1 MKKIGFLALTL
12 VLTAG
17 VLAAC
22 GCTNQNMDNTSMP
35 TVLPTNEEN
44 WTTTATTVPTTP
56 ATTPTESS
64 AANGGNQGSNG
75 LTTAPTVDHGN
86 GPLDNTTT
94 ETTRPSLSRN
104 AGGPGSSGNSGL
116 VGNAGSSRG

>member
-44 WTTTATTVPTTP
+44 WTTTATTP

-64 AANGGNQGSNG
+64 AANGGNPGSNG

-94 ETTRPSLSRN
+94 ETTLPSRSRN
-104 AGGPGSSGNSGL
+104 AGGTGSSGNSGL

>member
-1 MKKIGFLALTL
+1 MKKICFLALTL

-44 WTTTATTVPTTP
+44 WTTTATTVPTTHT
-56 ATTPTESS
+56 TTPTESDP
-64 AANGGNQGSNG
+64 ANGENQGTNG
-75 LTTAPTVDHGN
+75 LTTDPTVDHGN
-86 GPLDNTTT
+86 GPLEGATT
-94 ETTRPSLSRN
+94 ETTLPSRSRN
-104 AGGPGSSGNSGL
+104 TGGNGSSGNSGL
-116 VGNAGSSRG
+116 IGNTGSARG